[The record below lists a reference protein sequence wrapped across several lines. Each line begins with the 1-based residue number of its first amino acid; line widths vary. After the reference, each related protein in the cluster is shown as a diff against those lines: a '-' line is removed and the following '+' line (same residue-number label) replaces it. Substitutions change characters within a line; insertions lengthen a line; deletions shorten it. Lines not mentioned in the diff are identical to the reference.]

1 MSSHLPKFDLLV
13 VGAGINGAGIA
24 RDAAGRGLKVLIVE
38 RGDIAC
44 ATSQWSTKLIHG
56 GLRYLEQYEFRLVH
70 ESLAEREVVLRQA
83 PHLVEPLSFVLPHEP
98 HLRPAWMLR
107 AGLFLYDHL
116 GRRETLPRS
125 FGVNLS
131 KTPWGAGLKPTF
143 GKGFVYSDARVDDAR
158 LVVCNVMDAAL
169 HEADVRVHTAL
180 VSARREQD
188 GAGPFWRATLRDDA
202 GATSEATAKVL
213 VNAAGNCVK
222 RVREAINGAPS
233 KESIRHIKGS
243 HIVVPRV
250 HEGTHAYILQNADKR
265 IVFII
270 PYQDRYSLIGTTDVA
285 VDGYEEP
292 AISEQEVDYLL
303 DLANTYLAQPL
314 ARSDVVWTYSGVRP
328 LYDDGSA
335 DPSSITRDYVFKL
348 DTDDGRGA
356 AALSIYGGKIT
367 TYRKLAEHALQ
378 DLAPHLPSMPA
389 RWTANAVLPGGDLP
403 PGGFGELL
411 GELTGRYSRLPGEV
425 VRGLAHRHG
434 TAAMSILGD
443 AMAPS
448 DLGED
453 FGQGLTAA
461 EIDYLVDEEWAR
473 TGDDVLWRRTKCGL
487 GMAEAN
493 RDRVAAYVARVA
505 RTLPVPA

>member
-1 MSSHLPKFDLLV
+1 MPSHSPEFDLLV

-38 RGDIAC
+38 RGDIAS

-116 GRRETLPRS
+116 GRREALHRS

-131 KTPWGAGLKPTF
+131 RTPWGAGLKPKF

-169 HEADVRVHTAL
+169 HEAEVRVHTTL
-180 VSARREQD
+180 QSAKRERD
-188 GAGPFWRATLRDDA
+188 GANPFWRATLRDGS
-202 GATSEATAKVL
+202 GATTEATAKVL
-213 VNAAGNCVK
+213 VNAAGNSVK
-222 RVREAINGAPS
+222 KVRDLINGTTS
-233 KESIRHIKGS
+233 KDSIRHIKGS

-250 HEGTHAYILQNADKR
+250 HEGSHAYILQNADKR
-265 IVFII
+265 IVFVI
-270 PYQDRYSLIGTTDVA
+270 PYHDRYSLIGTTDIA
-285 VDGYEEP
+285 VDAYESP
-292 AISEQEVDYLL
+292 AISKEEIDYLL

-314 ARSDVVWTYSGVRP
+314 TPSDVVWTYSGVRP

-335 DPSSITRDYVFKL
+335 DPSEVTRDYVFKL
-348 DTDDGRGA
+348 DSEDGKGA
-356 AALSIYGGKIT
+356 AVLSIYGGKIT

-378 DLAPHLPSMPA
+378 ELAPFLPPMAA
-389 RWTANAVLPGGDLP
+389 RWTAHAALPGGDLP
-403 PGGFGELL
+403 RGGLDELAA
-411 GELTGRYSRLPGEV
+411 ELSGRYSELPPDFL
-425 VRGLAHRHG
+425 RSLAHRHG
-434 TAAMSILGD
+434 TRASAILDD
-443 AMAPS
+443 ARTMA

-453 FGQGLTAA
+453 FGQSLTAA

-487 GMAEAN
+487 GMPQADRE
-493 RDRVAAYVARVA
+493 RVAAYVARMVRA
-505 RTLPVPA
+505 AG

>member
-1 MSSHLPKFDLLV
+1 MPSAPPEFDLLV

-24 RDAAGRGLKVLIVE
+24 RDAAGRGLKVLVVE
-38 RGDIAC
+38 QGDIAS

-116 GRRETLPRS
+116 GKRETLPGS
-125 FGVNLS
+125 FGVNLA
-131 KTPWGAGLKPTF
+131 KTPWGAGLKPKF

-169 HEADVRVHTAL
+169 HEADIRVRTTL
-180 VSARREQD
+180 VSARRERD
-188 GAGPFWRATLRDDA
+188 GASPFWRATLRDDG
-202 GATSEATAKVL
+202 GATTEVTAKVM
-213 VNAAGNCVK
+213 VNAAGNWVK
-222 RVREAINGAPS
+222 RVRDSINGTPS

-243 HIVVPRV
+243 HIVVPRI
-250 HEGTHAYILQNADKR
+250 HEGAHAYILQNADKR

-270 PYQDRYSLIGTTDVA
+270 PYQDRYSLIGTTDIA
-285 VDGYEEP
+285 VDTFENP
-292 AISEQEVDYLL
+292 AISDQEVDYLL

-328 LYDDGSA
+328 LYDDGST
-335 DPSSITRDYVFKL
+335 DPSSVTRDYVFKL
-348 DTDDGRGA
+348 DSEDGKGA

-378 DLAPHLPSMPA
+378 ELAPFLPGMTP
-389 RWTANAVLPGGDLP
+389 RWTADTVLPGGDLP
-403 PGGFGELL
+403 PGGLGELL
-411 GELTGRYSRLPGEV
+411 GELIGRYSAIPEEV

-443 AMAPS
+443 AMVPS
-448 DLGED
+448 DMGED

-473 TGDDVLWRRTKCGL
+473 TGEDVLWRRTKCGL
-487 GMAEAN
+487 GMSKAN
-493 RDRVAAYVARVA
+493 RARVAAYVARVA
-505 RTLPVPA
+505 RAA

>member
-1 MSSHLPKFDLLV
+1 V
-13 VGAGINGAGIA
+13 
-24 RDAAGRGLKVLIVE
+24 
-38 RGDIAC
+38 
-44 ATSQWSTKLIHG
+44 
-56 GLRYLEQYEFRLVH
+56 
-70 ESLAEREVVLRQA
+70 
-83 PHLVEPLSFVLPHEP
+83 
-98 HLRPAWMLR
+98 
-107 AGLFLYDHL
+107 
-116 GRRETLPRS
+116 
-125 FGVNLS
+125 
-131 KTPWGAGLKPTF
+131 
-143 GKGFVYSDARVDDAR
+143 
-158 LVVCNVMDAAL
+158 
-169 HEADVRVHTAL
+169 
-180 VSARREQD
+180 
-188 GAGPFWRATLRDDA
+188 
-202 GATSEATAKVL
+202 EATAKVL
-213 VNAAGNCVK
+213 VNAAGNWVK

-233 KESIRHIKGS
+233 KESIRHVKGS

-270 PYQDRYSLIGTTDVA
+270 PYQDRYSLIGTTDIA
-285 VDGYEEP
+285 VESYEQP
-292 AISEQEVDYLL
+292 AISDEEIVYLL
-303 DLANTYLAQPL
+303 DIANAYLAQPL

-328 LYDDGSA
+328 LYDDGST

-378 DLAPHLPSMPA
+378 DLAPHLPSMSA
-389 RWTANAVLPGGDLP
+389 RWTAHAVLPGGDLP

-411 GELTGRYSRLPGEV
+411 GELTGRYSALPDEV

-443 AMAPS
+443 AMVAS

-453 FGQGLTAA
+453 FSRGLTAA

-487 GMAEAN
+487 GMSTEN
-493 RDRVAAYVARVA
+493 RARVDAYVARVA
-505 RTLPVPA
+505 GAA